1 MSQLRKPV
9 EAENPD
15 SIQSIK
21 KAVADHYT
29 ENPTHGVGCAC
40 LDRLIGPVRKGIDPI
55 AFNYEAQNKESEL
68 ERKIRWAVHYVFITA
83 EKS

>member
-1 MSQLRKPV
+1 MRYTPV

-21 KAVADHYT
+21 KAVEAHYT

-40 LDRLIGPVRKGIDPI
+40 LDRLIGPVRKVIDPL
-55 AFNYEAQNKESEL
+55 AFNYEAQYKQTDL
-68 ERKIRWAVHYVFITA
+68 ERKIRWAVQYVFNVA
-83 EKS
+83 GKS